1 MCTGLPFSYSLGS
14 YSKLY
19 YVLGLIVQHVDLA
32 TWDTEA
38 RGLQVKGLPGQL
50 Q

>member
-19 YVLGLIVQHVDLA
+19 YVLGLIVQHGIPSTASIPSYL
-32 TWDTEA
+32 
-38 RGLQVKGLPGQL
+38 GY
-50 Q
+50 